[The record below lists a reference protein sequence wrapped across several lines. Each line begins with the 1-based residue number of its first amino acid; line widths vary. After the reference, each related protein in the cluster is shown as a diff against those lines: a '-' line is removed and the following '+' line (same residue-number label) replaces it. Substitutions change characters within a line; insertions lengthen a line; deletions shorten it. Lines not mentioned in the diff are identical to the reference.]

1 MRVTLRSRDGIRDT
15 GVGIRGLASHGRLL
29 AAFVSLAL
37 ALIAGGCAS
46 SGAVPQPFPRPS
58 PRSPDVPA
66 APPLGPGLGGFSIA
80 GAALALQGVPYRSG
94 GADPS
99 GFDCSGF
106 VQYVLGQAGVAWPRI
121 VRAQFEAG
129 QAVAPDHIQPGDMVF
144 FVTEGHDVSHV
155 GIAIGG
161 DRFVHAPNSG
171 GVVRIDW
178 LGAEYW
184 NRRFAGARRAVF
196 Q

>member
-1 MRVTLRSRDGIRDT
+1 MRVTLRTRGGVRGRGFGIPGTALR
-15 GVGIRGLASHGRLL
+15 GRLL
-29 AAFVSLAL
+29 AVFVLLAL

-58 PRSPDVPA
+58 PRSPDVPVP
-66 APPLGPGLGGFSIA
+66 PPLGPGLGASSIA

-129 QAVAPDHIQPGDMVF
+129 QAVSPDDIQPGDMVF

-171 GVVRIDW
+171 GVVRVDW

-184 NRRFAGARRAVF
+184 NRRFAGARRAVL